1 MAAPNRP
8 VWGADVPIS
17 MPIPVDEPGLV
28 PMFGFKM
35 TQYRLAH
42 DLTAAEYEA
51 LSVPVF
57 APLQPAEQTIRD
69 DADLDAG
76 QVSDLGS

>member
-1 MAAPNRP
+1 MPAADRP

-17 MPIPVDEPGLV
+17 MPLPAEEPGIV

-51 LSVPVF
+51 LGVPVF
-57 APLQPAEQTIRD
+57 APLRPPAHTIRD

-76 QVSDLGS
+76 GGPVAP